1 MGQRVKQDSQLGRR
15 FRQLWLATGVS
26 SVGDGMV
33 LVAFPLLALSLTHNP
48 VVIAGLVAAGQAPA
62 LLVALPAGVMADRR
76 NRRSLILT
84 VEVTRFIALAIFG
97 ACLLVGADNLPLI
110 FVTAFLLGALSVSF
124 EVLSGACLPE
134 MVDQEQLVAANT
146 KLMTALLAGREMIG
160 QALGGA
166 VFALATS
173 LPFLADALSFVG
185 SAVLLRSAV
194 ADREPE
200 PAESSAWVDLRGG
213 LRWFSRQPVLR
224 LLAGIIA
231 TLAFCQAAVFGVMVL
246 YATTRLHLHGA
257 GYGLLLAAAA
267 TGTLVASPLAPRL
280 HSRIGSAPC
289 IIGAAIVAAIAYPVL
304 AVTHSAV
311 VAGVMLMAEALSVVI
326 GNAASR
332 SVRQSMVP
340 AEMQGRA
347 AAAYQT
353 LILVSLP
360 LGALAGGLATSA
372 VGIPDAFVAAGGF
385 QLLVI
390 AALGPRL
397 AARMTPVVDL
407 SARNSEEID
416 IREQTGVIPEQAA

>member
-1 MGQRVKQDSQLGRR
+1 MGRGFRR
-15 FRQLWLATGVS
+15 LWLATGVS

-33 LVAFPLLALSLTHNP
+33 LVAFPLLALTLTRDP
-48 VVIAGLVAAGQAPA
+48 VVIAALVAAGQAPA
-62 LLVALPAGVMADRR
+62 LLVALPAGVMADRH

-84 VEVTRFIALAIFG
+84 VEVARFAVLAVFG
-97 ACLLVGADNLPLI
+97 ACVLAGVDSLPVI
-110 FVTAFLLGALSVSF
+110 FTAAFLLGALSVSF
-124 EVLSGACLPE
+124 EVLSGACLPD
-134 MVDQEQLVAANT
+134 MVDQDQLVAANT

-166 VFALATS
+166 VFALS
-173 LPFLADALSFVG
+173 SSIPFLADALSFVG
-185 SAVLLRSAV
+185 SAALLRSAV
-194 ADREPE
+194 ADKE
-200 PAESSAWVDLRGG
+200 PAPAEHSAWADLRAG

-224 LLAGIIA
+224 LLAAIIA

-280 HSRIGSAPC
+280 HRRIGSGPC
-289 IIGAAIVAAIAYPVL
+289 IIGAAVVAGIAYPVL

-311 VAGVMLMAEALSVVI
+311 VAGAMLMVEALSVVV

-372 VGIPDAFVAAGGF
+372 IGIPDAFAAAGGF

-397 AARMTPVVDL
+397 AARMVPVVDL
-407 SARNSEEID
+407 RSKGAEPVDLRKPP
-416 IREQTGVIPEQAA
+416 GLIPEQVA

>member
-1 MGQRVKQDSQLGRR
+1 MKQDSQLGRG
-15 FRQLWLATGVS
+15 FRRLWLATGVS

-33 LVAFPLLALSLTHNP
+33 LVAFPLLALTLTHDP
-48 VVIAGLVAAGQAPA
+48 VVIAGLVAVEQAPA

-76 NRRSLILT
+76 NRRSLILAT
-84 VEVTRFIALAIFG
+84 EITRFIALAVFG
-97 ACLLVGADNLPLI
+97 ACILAGADSLPLI

-124 EVLSGACLPE
+124 EVLSGACLPD
-134 MVDQEQLVAANT
+134 MVEEEQLVPANT
-146 KLMTALLAGREMIG
+146 KLMTALLAGREMVG
-160 QALGGA
+160 QAAGGA
-166 VFALATS
+166 VFALAS
-173 LPFLADALSFVG
+173 SIPFLADAVSFVG

-194 ADREPE
+194 ADKEPA
-200 PAESSAWVDLRGG
+200 PAESSAWADLRGG

-267 TGTLVASPLAPRL
+267 TGTLIASPLAPRL
-280 HSRIGSAPC
+280 HRRIGSAAC
-289 IIGAAIVAAIAYPVL
+289 IIGAAVIAGVAYPVL

-311 VAGVMLMAEALSVVI
+311 VAGFMLMVEALSVVV

-332 SVRQSMVP
+332 SVRQSTVP

-372 VGIPDAFVAAGGF
+372 VGIPDAFAAAGGF

-397 AARMTPVVDL
+397 AARMAPVVDL
-407 SARNSEEID
+407 RPEETGAID
-416 IREQTGVIPEQAA
+416 LRQQPGVVPEQAA